1 MTMPMSSR
9 RSFMS
14 SAAIAAAASVS
25 GCALTAPAAAAICRA
40 APYVP
45 AIDIPSPGAATSSIE
60 ASPLASTA
68 EAAASA
74 DAKLLELYATFQRL
88 TASNSE
94 AWERYCS
101 LPEGAVETKALN
113 DEIEARYHAW
123 AATSDACYAT
133 QPRTTAGALALLNV
147 ILERDGEN
155 IDPIILEPMY
165 RLRDGLAG
173 VVQS

>member
-1 MTMPMSSR
+1 MSSR

-25 GCALTAPAAAAICRA
+25 GCAVTAPAAAAICRA
-40 APYVP
+40 APYVLTIDAPLSVAP
-45 AIDIPSPGAATSSIE
+45 AGAIE
-60 ASPLASTA
+60 ASPVASAA
-68 EAAASA
+68 EAVASV
-74 DAKLLELYATFQRL
+74 DAKLLELYAKFQRL

-155 IDPIILEPMY
+155 IDPIILKPMY
-165 RLRDGLAG
+165 RLRDGLAAM
-173 VVQS
+173 VQS